1 MVMMKLIGVN
11 VLGGTTNK
19 FIDFFS
25 NCFLVGINPLAQLRH
40 TRVWVCVVVRFTL
53 DFVVA

>member
-1 MVMMKLIGVN
+1 MVMMKLIGVD
-11 VLGGTTNK
+11 VLGGTPNK

-25 NCFLVGINPLAQLRH
+25 NCFFVGRFPFAQLRH